1 MSNPARSKGTA
12 FENEVLVALQEIWP
26 DADRAKPGN
35 KSNDFVGVPFPVE
48 AKHRKQWDIRD
59 WVRKI
64 RLVAVDMDVDY
75 QWAIVAADGDRR
87 LAMSPGTVAI
97 VDAEFLYEL
106 LEAWNMLGV
115 PEELADE

>member
-26 DADRAKPGN
+26 GADRAKAGN
-35 KSNDFVGVPFPVE
+35 KSDDFTGVPIPVE
-48 AKHRKQWDIRD
+48 AKHRKQWDIRE

-64 RLVAVDMDVDY
+64 RAVAPNY

-106 LEAWNMLGV
+106 LEAWNMLVV

>member
-1 MSNPARSKGTA
+1 M
-12 FENEVLVALQEIWP
+12 
-26 DADRAKPGN
+26 
-35 KSNDFVGVPFPVE
+35 E
-48 AKHRKQWDIRD
+48 AKHRKQWDIRE

-64 RLVAVDMDVDY
+64 RGVGPDH

-87 LAMSPGTVAI
+87 LSMSPGTVAI

-106 LEAWNMLGV
+106 LEAWDMLGV

>member
-12 FENEVLVALQEIWP
+12 YENAVLVAQQEIWP
-26 DADRAKPGN
+26 DADSAKAGT
-35 KSNDFVGVPFPVE
+35 GVPIPVE
-48 AKHRKQWDIRD
+48 AKHRKQWDIRE

-64 RLVAVDMDVDY
+64 RAVAPDH

-87 LAMSPGTVAI
+87 LSMSPGTVAI

-106 LEAWNMLGV
+106 LEAWDMLGV

>member
-1 MSNPARSKGTA
+1 M
-12 FENEVLVALQEIWP
+12 
-26 DADRAKPGN
+26 
-35 KSNDFVGVPFPVE
+35 E
-48 AKHRKQWDIRD
+48 AKHRKQWDIRE

-64 RLVAVDMDVDY
+64 RAVAPNY

-87 LAMSPGTVAI
+87 LSMSPGTVAI

>member
-1 MSNPARSKGTA
+1 MSTPARSTGTA
-12 FENEVLVALQEIWP
+12 FENEVLVARQESWP
-26 DADRAKPGN
+26 DADRAKAGN
-35 KSNDFVGVPFPVE
+35 KSDDFTGVPIPVE
-48 AKHRKQWDIRD
+48 AKHRKQWDIRE

-64 RLVAVDMDVDY
+64 RAVAPDH

-87 LAMSPGTVAI
+87 LSMSPGTVAI

-106 LEAWNMLGV
+106 LEAWDMLGV

>member
-1 MSNPARSKGTA
+1 MSNPSKSKGTA

-26 DADRAKPGN
+26 DADRAKAGN
-35 KSNDFVGVPFPVE
+35 KSDDFTGVPIPVE

-64 RLVAVDMDVDY
+64 RAVAPDH

-87 LAMSPGTVAI
+87 LAGSPGTVAI

-106 LEAWNMLGV
+106 LEAWDMVGV
-115 PEELADE
+115 PGELADE

>member
-1 MSNPARSKGTA
+1 M
-12 FENEVLVALQEIWP
+12 
-26 DADRAKPGN
+26 
-35 KSNDFVGVPFPVE
+35 E
-48 AKHRKQWDIRD
+48 AKHRKQWDIRE

-64 RLVAVDMDVDY
+64 RAVAPNY

-106 LEAWNMLGV
+106 LEAWSMLGV